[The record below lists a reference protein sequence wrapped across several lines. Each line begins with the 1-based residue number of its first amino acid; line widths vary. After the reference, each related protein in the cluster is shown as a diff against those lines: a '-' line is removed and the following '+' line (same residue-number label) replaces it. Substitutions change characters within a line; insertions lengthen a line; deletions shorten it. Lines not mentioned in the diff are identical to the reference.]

1 MQISFTRRFLLGTL
15 VAAGLALG
23 VARPASAEQSAT
35 AFVHSLGDR
44 LVAIVNSNLTGE
56 QKKEKVLPILQ
67 SDVDVDAIGRFCLGR
82 YWRSATPEQQ
92 TEYLNLFRQVLVN
105 TITDK
110 LGDYRGVSFT
120 IGGATPKGEDQSVD
134 TILHRPQQADANLEW
149 VVSSSSGSPKIVDV
163 LAEGASLRLTQR
175 QDYASFIQQHGG
187 QVSAILS
194 ALKIQ
199 VERHKTPK
207 SG

>member
-15 VAAGLALG
+15 VAAGLASG

-44 LVAIVNSNLTGE
+44 LVTIVNSDLSGP

-82 YWRSATPEQQ
+82 YWRTATPEQQ
-92 TEYLNLFRQVLVN
+92 TEYLNLFRQIMLN
-105 TITDK
+105 KIIDN

-120 IGGATPKGEDQSVD
+120 MGGTVPKGEDQSVN
-134 TILHRPQQADANLEW
+134 TVLHRPHQADANLEW
-149 VVSSSSGSPKIVDV
+149 VVSNSSGSPKIID
-163 LAEGASLRLTQR
+163 LLIEAASLRLTQR

-187 QVSAILS
+187 QVSAILN

-199 VERHKTPK
+199 VERHKAPK
-207 SG
+207 AD